1 MIKPSKVTSA
11 VWGPFDQYV
20 ITGHEDGSISQ
31 FDIINVRTVLK
42 HVIVYLQVVGGKL
55 PPPSIY
61 RIMTSLTIQFWIYCA
76 SNSM

>member
-55 PPPSIY
+55 PPPAFIE
-61 RIMTSLTIQFWIYCA
+61 
-76 SNSM
+76 